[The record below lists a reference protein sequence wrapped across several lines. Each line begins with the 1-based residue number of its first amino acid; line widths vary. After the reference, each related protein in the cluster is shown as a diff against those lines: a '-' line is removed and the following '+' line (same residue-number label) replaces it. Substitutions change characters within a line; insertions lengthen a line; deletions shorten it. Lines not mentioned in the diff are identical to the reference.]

1 MIVSA
6 FKGRKGKDKEI
17 FPKAKNTLEME
28 EIGKEAKK
36 KFPFLRSWYQ
46 YLGDLARP
54 EKGDG
59 FRVFLRRLETKQRDF

>member
-17 FPKAKNTLEME
+17 FLRLKTHWRWKKQEKKP
-28 EIGKEAKK
+28 KK
-36 KFPFLRSWYQ
+36 KIPFFRSWYQ

-59 FRVFLRRLETKQRDF
+59 FTVF